1 MRTLIRANTILTLDS
16 DERICSPGY
25 IVIDKGVIQEVG
37 QSDKLHQ
44 AKNFE
49 HIIDMDNRLLM
60 PGLIN
65 AHTHSPMVLFRGM
78 AEGHSLFTFDGW
90 YNTVR
95 VVEQVM
101 RPDMLPAAVAVSCAE
116 MIRTGTT
123 CFADQYFW
131 MDRIV
136 PEVRQSGLRAV
147 LCYGIVELGDVKA
160 RQSELQAARDFLKSV
175 GDDRLLTGW
184 LGPHAFFVDN
194 SEAAIQEEL
203 KLADQYNAGLHFHL
217 ATSGEEDRYCM
228 EHYGKTAVKRMK
240 EIGLLD
246 RRLLAAHGI
255 TVPQEDFA
263 LLASHPFTM
272 VVAPSSA
279 MKNAAGF
286 APVKAMWQS
295 SINLAMGTD
304 NVTNNNSYDMFKE
317 MQLLGKVASMLEREP
332 DPIPAREIVKM
343 ATLGG
348 AKALGLQDSI
358 GSLEAGKL
366 ADMISLD
373 LDEIGWAPRGFQ
385 DVYTALVYSATGQ
398 HVRDVMV
405 DGMWLMRDNQLLT
418 VDYSACCVELEN
430 NVQRLKEALAVKP
443 EKEG

>member
-1 MRTLIRANTILTLDS
+1 MKTLLLAKTILTLDS
-16 DERICSPGY
+16 ADSILQPGY
-25 IVIDKGVIQEVG
+25 VLVENNRITELGRVNQLDASRRFDKTIDLG
-37 QSDKLHQ
+37 
-44 AKNFE
+44 
-49 HIIDMDNRLLM
+49 NRMVM

-101 RPDMLPAAVAVSCAE
+101 QPDMLPAAVAVSCAE

-147 LCYGIVELGDVKA
+147 LCYGIVELGDESA
-160 RQSELQAARDFLKSV
+160 RQRELSAAAEFLQSV
-175 GDDRLLTGW
+175 QNDPLLTGW

-194 SEAAIQEEL
+194 SEEAIKEEL
-203 KLADQYNAGLHFHL
+203 KIADQYNAGLHFHL
-217 ATSGEEDRYCM
+217 ATSGEEDRFCM
-228 EHYGKTAVKRMK
+228 EHFGVSAAKRMK

-272 VVAPSSA
+272 VAAPSSA

-295 SINLAMGTD
+295 GMNMALGTD

-317 MQLLGKVASMLEREP
+317 MQLLGKVVSMLEREANA
-332 DPIPAREIVKM
+332 IPTREIVKM

-348 AKALGLQDSI
+348 AKALGMQDQL
-358 GSLEAGKL
+358 GSLEPGKL
-366 ADMISLD
+366 ADLIALD
-373 LDEIGWAPRGFQ
+373 LDEIGWAPNGFQ
-385 DVYTALVYSATGQ
+385 DPYTALVYSVTGQ

-405 DGMWLMRDNQLLT
+405 NGAWLMRDNQLLT
-418 VDYSACCVELEN
+418 VDYAASCAQLEHDVE
-430 NVQRLKEALAVKP
+430 RLKAAVADKP
-443 EKEG
+443 A